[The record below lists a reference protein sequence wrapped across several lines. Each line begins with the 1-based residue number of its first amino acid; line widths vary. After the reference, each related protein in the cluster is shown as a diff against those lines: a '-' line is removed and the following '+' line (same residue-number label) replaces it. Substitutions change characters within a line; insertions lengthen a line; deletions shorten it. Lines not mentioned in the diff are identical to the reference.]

1 MGLEFLVSNA
11 ATGTSALTRG
21 PFKAKGK
28 IFFTVPFLCFSKE
41 KNQKKGAL
49 FQGVFWVL
57 PKNQNRFAKFS
68 TGIQKFFTQSN
79 SYTIEKRGDDWIF
92 YLTFKNRDARCVK
105 KENLFYL
112 QY

>member
-1 MGLEFLVSNA
+1 MWFKILVSNDVA
-11 ATGTSALTRG
+11 FTSASTCC

-49 FQGVFWVL
+49 FQGVLWAM

-105 KENLFYL
+105 KGGLFYL